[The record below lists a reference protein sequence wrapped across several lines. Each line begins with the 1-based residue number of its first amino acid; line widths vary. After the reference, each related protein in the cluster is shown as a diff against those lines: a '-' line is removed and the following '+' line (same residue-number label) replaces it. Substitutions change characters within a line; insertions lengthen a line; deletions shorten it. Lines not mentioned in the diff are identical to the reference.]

1 MKKLLSIISL
11 LFVMSSTSQIYV
23 INVNVRQ
30 HFSFSKKYETLNEAT
45 NNNGFNYGVCRVNK
59 EGLTTSYIIN
69 LNTNKFIYI
78 TKDDKTNSTVEKGE
92 LVITNLNKTDEILNV
107 FYLYQE
113 DNKEPEYRCLLLNRT
128 VGGKI
133 VMHILC
139 KDFTKIDNEVYG
151 WFDPEVEVKLNGKP
165 LK

>member
-1 MKKLLSIISL
+1 MYA
-11 LFVMSSTSQIYV
+11 QIYN
-23 INVNVRQ
+23 INVNVYQ

-59 EGLTTSYIIN
+59 EGITTNYIIN
-69 LNTNKFIYI
+69 LNTNKFIYF
-78 TKDDKTNSTVEKGE
+78 TKDNKTNSIIIKDEY
-92 LVITNLNKTDEILNV
+92 VITNLNKTDEILNV

-151 WFDPEVEVKLNGKP
+151 WFDPEVEVKLDGKN

>member
-23 INVNVRQ
+23 INVNVIQ
-30 HFSFSKKYETLNEAT
+30 NFSFSKKYETLNEAT

-59 EGLTTSYIIN
+59 EGLTTSYIVN
-69 LNTNKFIYI
+69 LNNNKFIVI
-78 TKDDKTNSTVEKGE
+78 TKNDKTNNVVIKEE
-92 LVITNLNKTDEILNV
+92 FVITNLNKTDEILNV

-151 WFDPEVEVKLNGKP
+151 WFDPEVEVKLNGNP

>member
-1 MKKLLSIISL
+1 MKKLLLIISL

-23 INVNVRQ
+23 ININVRQ
-30 HFSFSKKYETLNEAT
+30 NFSFSKKYETLNEAT

-92 LVITNLNKTDEILNV
+92 FVITNLNKTDEILNV

-113 DNKEPEYRCLLLNRT
+113 DNKTPEYRCLLLNRT

-139 KDFTKIDNEVYG
+139 KDFTKIDNEVYR

>member
-59 EGLTTSYIIN
+59 EGLTTNYIVN
-69 LNTNKFIYI
+69 LNNNKFIVI
-78 TKDDKTNSTVEKGE
+78 TKNDKTNNVVSKEE
-92 LVITNLNKTDEILNV
+92 FVITNLNKTDEILNV

>member
-30 HFSFSKKYETLNEAT
+30 NFSFSKKYETLNEAT

-78 TKDDKTNSTVEKGE
+78 TKDDKTNSTIEKGE
-92 LVITNLNKTDEILNV
+92 FVITNLNKTDEILNV

-151 WFDPEVEVKLNGKP
+151 WFDPEVEVKLNGNP